1 LAGWQLTLWVA
12 LLGTAVLMIGEW
24 VFQLGATP
32 WFRWLSL
39 AVATVVQVYAGAP
52 FYRGAWNQLKIRSSN
67 MDTLVALGSSTAFLY
82 STWAL
87 LSGAGDHLYFMEA
100 AAIIALISAGHW
112 LESRVSARASSALR
126 NLLDLAPERARR
138 HNADGAEMEVP
149 VDELRAGDLVVLRPG
164 DRVPTDGLVVEGN
177 SAMDETM
184 L

>member
-1 LAGWQLTLWVA
+1 
-12 LLGTAVLMIGEW
+12 
-24 VFQLGATP
+24 
-32 WFRWLSL
+32 
-39 AVATVVQVYAGAP
+39 
-52 FYRGAWNQLKIRSSN
+52 
-67 MDTLVALGSSTAFLY
+67 
-82 STWAL
+82 
-87 LSGAGDHLYFMEA
+87 HLYFMEA

-138 HNADGAEMEVP
+138 CNADGAEMEVP

-184 L
+184 LTGESVPLDKRPGSMLYGGTVNLNGRLLMEVTATGEDTALAHIIAAVQRAQSSRANIQRLGDRVSNVFVPLVVTVAIVAGLWWGL